1 MGQPK
6 SLTLR
11 YEVVKERAGGLTYGA
26 LAERHK
32 LSYNTV
38 KAWCDRFEVNGDLG
52 LKPHYSTCGRK
63 VAANHLTSFR
73 LVRLIAHLHPE
84 WGIPLICCKIV
95 QDYPELPL
103 QSVRHYQRQIRRG
116 GKKVG
121 KPSLPKQ
128 EEVDRARIPHEAWQ
142 IDAKERIPLKN
153 EEKTEACFLNITDEK
168 TCALLQTKAFP
179 PRADSSGSFG

>member
-6 SLTLR
+6 NFTQR
-11 YEVVKERAGGLTYGA
+11 YEVLKDRAEGLTYSA
-26 LAERHK
+26 LSNRHN

-38 KAWCDRFEVNGDLG
+38 KTWCERFALEGNQG
-52 LKPHYSTCGRK
+52 LKPHYSNCGRK
-63 VAANHLTSFR
+63 VGENNLISFR

-84 WGIPLICCKIV
+84 WGIPLICCKIR

-128 EEVDRARIPHEAWQ
+128 AEVDRARVPHEVWQ
-142 IDAKERIPLKN
+142 IDAKERIPLKD
-153 EEKTEACFLNITDEK
+153 EAKTEACFLNITDEK
-168 TCALLQTKAFP
+168 TCSLLQAKVFP
-179 PRADSSGSFG
+179 PGADISGSFG